1 MARRLKGP
9 PPGDV
14 RKFVPES
21 YGNRD
26 DADPVVVWIKQPT
39 ELERRRIDAG
49 QEPVAFARD
58 RDGKPRRDGND
69 NLVMTV
75 DLRQIIDRQVDAISL
90 FVTRVDGYEL
100 SSGEAIDDGASFAE
114 NGEPDF
120 IAEVYLEIMEKMS
133 LTDDEETG
141 EKKALNEPSSSTP
154 PATSPDTTATNASKT
169 DSRPPATATTRKEI
183 PTTSPSPPTD

>member
-49 QEPVAFARD
+49 PEPIAFARD
-58 RDGKPRRDGND
+58 KDGKPTRDGND

-75 DLRQIIDRQVDAISL
+75 DLRQVIDRQVDAISL

-120 IAEVYLEIMEKMS
+120 IAEVYLEITEAME
-133 LTDDEETG
+133 LTDD

-169 DSRPPATATTRKEI
+169 DSQPPATATTRKEA
-183 PTTSPSPPTD
+183 PTTSLSPPTD